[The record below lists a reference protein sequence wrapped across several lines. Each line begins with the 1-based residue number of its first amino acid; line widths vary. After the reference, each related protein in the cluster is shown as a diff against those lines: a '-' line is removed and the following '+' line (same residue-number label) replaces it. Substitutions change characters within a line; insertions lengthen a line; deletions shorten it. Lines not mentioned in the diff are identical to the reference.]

1 MGVGARDSGLVTRP
15 GRTALQSASHGAPE
29 SAIPAQA
36 GGAFQQ
42 PDGWSPSANPVRST
56 QNHRAEPVIRCHTLP
71 CCHPGAGRRCF
82 TTAEWRVIQWENCA
96 KHTKTVPSAAHRIRL
111 DPGLRRD
118 DKWAPCHGPA
128 SSLRRDDCV
137 CLFAP
142 FACFADSRSIAGG
155 AAAREWG
162 VGSRESGVGSRESG
176 DSIFQGARQRH
187 GKPKGRR
194 TKNSRHPGAAR
205 SAEPG
210 IRFDYTQ
217 FTGKQPLPQ
226 RQWIPDRGCAA
237 SGMTGHLA
245 GKPCARAAR
254 AGRLLLKRDA
264 RESPERAARPASNSR
279 HRSPCAGRS

>member
-1 MGVGARDSGLVTRP
+1 MGVGSWEFGLETRDSGLGT
-15 GRTALQSASHGAPE
+15 
-29 SAIPAQA
+29 
-36 GGAFQQ
+36 
-42 PDGWSPSANPVRST
+42 
-56 QNHRAEPVIRCHTLP
+56 
-71 CCHPGAGRRCF
+71 
-82 TTAEWRVIQWENCA
+82 
-96 KHTKTVPSAAHRIRL
+96 
-111 DPGLRRD
+111 
-118 DKWAPCHGPA
+118 
-128 SSLRRDDCV
+128 
-137 CLFAP
+137 
-142 FACFADSRSIAGG
+142 
-155 AAAREWG
+155 
-162 VGSRESGVGSRESG
+162 RESR
-176 DSIFQGARQRH
+176 DSIFQGARQRN

-194 TKNSRHPGAAR
+194 TKNFRHPGAARSAEPGIHFDYTQFTSQQPSPHRQWIPDRGCAASRMTGDEARSTTLGATLRGSDARESGLGTWDLGLGTRESRDSIFQGARQRNGKPKGRRTKNFRHPGAAR